1 MPEEFN
7 NDKMNFD
14 AALARGSVL
23 NSVTM
28 LEKIIDIYISTYY
41 SQKGKQNQFFRIFMS
56 RTEFKRKIDIFKE
69 TVIIH
74 QPNFKKDYPSYLDD
88 LRKIIDSRNIF
99 AHEVLDISQ
108 DGMIN
113 YNKGSLQF
121 DNFKKDRK
129 KNTFNDLEINSL
141 RELIHKYSEIIKD
154 LLSK

>member
-1 MPEEFN
+1 
-7 NDKMNFD
+7 
-14 AALARGSVL
+14 
-23 NSVTM
+23 
-28 LEKIIDIYISTYY
+28 
-41 SQKGKQNQFFRIFMS
+41 MS

-108 DGMIN
+108 DGIIK